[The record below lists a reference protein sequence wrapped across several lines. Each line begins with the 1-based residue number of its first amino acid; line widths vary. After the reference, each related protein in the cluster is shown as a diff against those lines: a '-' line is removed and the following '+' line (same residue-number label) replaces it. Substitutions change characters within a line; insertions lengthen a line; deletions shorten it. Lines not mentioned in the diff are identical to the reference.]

1 MSNNFYSEYYDPLE
15 QVIKREQ
22 GYSDVMADSPVH
34 ESMLLKQSEMRLLNE
49 SATPEKVEG
58 PKSIGKLDFN
68 QLEKLFGKNPHSLPQ
83 ISIGPHPDFK
93 AIVDHNSTLNHHC
106 VSVFADIKGSTNLVN
121 KYDLKEIRF
130 IKDTILSFCIHLA
143 HFFGGHIHRLQGDGV
158 FLQFVRRGKHP
169 NDAIINALNSSSLMV
184 NFMQSILSDAF
195 ESQGID
201 PLKIRIGIDYGKDE
215 DVLWSH
221 YGIPGCSELTTTSL
235 HTDLAAK
242 LQGKAPS
249 NGIMLGNNI
258 VESLDLVDE
267 FWNYI
272 KKPGS
277 DEKDRYVFRG
287 NGLNYNQYLFDW
299 EKYLQTFDFIEKDY
313 SNNVLNI
320 EIPVYRLRCKISED
334 ESYSCVY
341 NQNLWSIPKEYNIKY
356 ELYNEKHDRPVNIH
370 EFKRIKWEAHN
381 TGTEAA
387 NEKALK
393 HDFGKKY
400 DGKIYCITGSKYLG
414 HHKAVCKLSRGKF
427 SENKTVSFPIFIQ

>member
-1 MSNNFYSEYYDPLE
+1 MSNNFYSEYFDPLE

-22 GYSDVMADSPVH
+22 GYNDVMAESPVH
-34 ESMLLKQSEMRLLNE
+34 ESMLLKQSESRLSNE

-93 AIVDHNSTLNHHC
+93 NIVDHNSTLHHHC

-158 FLQFVRRGKHP
+158 FLQFVRRGDHP

-242 LQGKAPS
+242 LQSNAPS
-249 NGIMLGNNI
+249 NGIMIGKNV
-258 VESLDLVDE
+258 VEKLDLVDE
-267 FWNYI
+267 FWDYTT
-272 KKPGS
+272 KPGS
-277 DEKDRYVFRG
+277 DEKDYYVFRG
-287 NGLNYNQYLFDW
+287 NDINYNQYLFNW
-299 EKYLQTFDFIEKDY
+299 EKYLQTFDFIDFDSL
-313 SNNVLNI
+313 SNKL
-320 EIPVYRLRCKISED
+320 EFDIPDFRLKCFISED
-334 ESYSCVY
+334 EANYKPY
-341 NQNLWSIPKEYNIKY
+341 FQNLFSIPKEYNIKF
-356 ELYNEKHDRPVNIH
+356 ELFNEKYGRTASVH
-370 EFKRIKWEAHN
+370 ELNSIKWEAHN
-381 TGTEAA
+381 TGKEADD
-387 NEKALK
+387 NEYLQ
-393 HDFGKKY
+393 HNFEGKY
-400 DGKIYCITGSKYLG
+400 EGKVICKTGSSYLG
-414 HHKAVCKLSRGKF
+414 HHKAVCKI
-427 SENKTVSFPIFIQ
+427 KTGNRSPTKKITFPLFIQ